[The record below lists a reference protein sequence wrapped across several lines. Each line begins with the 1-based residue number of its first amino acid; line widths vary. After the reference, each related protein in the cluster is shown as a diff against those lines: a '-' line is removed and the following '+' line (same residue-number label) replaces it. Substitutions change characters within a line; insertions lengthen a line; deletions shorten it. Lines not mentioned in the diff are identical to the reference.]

1 MTLKEHLYSNRHKY
15 EKCCRLWCNN
25 EAYAISRSINSK
37 GKHDDVCKEYFYN
50 IYGIK
55 VIDNKCSECGKEITG
70 NAYVHSI
77 NYTERY
83 CSKKCLADAL
93 GYRLAEDY

>member
-1 MTLKEHLYSNRHKY
+1 MIWQSVIGHGVTTKL
-15 EKCCRLWCNN
+15 
-25 EAYAISRSINSK
+25 
-37 GKHDDVCKEYFYN
+37 VCKECFYN

-83 CSKKCLADAL
+83 CSEKCLAKAL
-93 GYRLAEDY
+93 GCQLVEEADGAC

>member
-1 MTLKEHLYSNRHKY
+1 MT
-15 EKCCRLWCNN
+15 KCCRSWCGN
-25 EAYAISRSINSK
+25 EAYVISRSINSK
-37 GKHDDVCKEYFYN
+37 NEHDGVCKECFYN

-70 NAYVHSI
+70 NAYVHNI

-83 CSKKCLADAL
+83 CSEKCLANAL
-93 GYRLAEDY
+93 GCKLVEDSNDNGR